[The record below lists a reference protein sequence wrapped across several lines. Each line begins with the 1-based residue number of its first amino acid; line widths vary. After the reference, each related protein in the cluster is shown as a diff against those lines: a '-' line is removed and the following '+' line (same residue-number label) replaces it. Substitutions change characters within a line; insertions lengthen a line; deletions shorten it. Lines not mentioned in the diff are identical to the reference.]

1 MSITDPI
8 FQKANFY
15 PEKYGRET
23 FLADAGQRSRAIIP
37 GDDPGDQQPPERRG
51 LYPDPDAVRLTLA
64 RSASTN
70 SIIHECRGQTAA
82 FRRCNRRTICCVAG
96 A

>member
-1 MSITDPI
+1 MSITYEI
-8 FQKANFY
+8 LRKADFY
-15 PEKYGRET
+15 PGKYGRET

-51 LYPDPDAVRLTLA
+51 LYPDPD
-64 RSASTN
+64 
-70 SIIHECRGQTAA
+70 
-82 FRRCNRRTICCVAG
+82 CCVAG